1 MTECRIGDCII
12 TVAQGDIAQSQ
23 AEAIVNPAN
32 SRLIMGGGVAGAIKR
47 IGGPAIEKEALQ
59 KAPIRVGEAIAT
71 SAGKIRARYVI
82 HAPTMSL
89 PAMSTD
95 LESVEK
101 ATSAA
106 LRVARN
112 LELSSIAVPG
122 MGTGVGGV
130 PVDEAART
138 MVGAIRQ
145 HLLEGTTLRH
155 ILLVSIDQT
164 LISAFESAL
173 R

>member
-1 MTECRIGDCII
+1 LTEYKIGDRVI
-12 TVAQGDIAQSQ
+12 TIVRGDITQSQ

-32 SRLIMGGGVAGAIKR
+32 SRLIMGGGVAGAIR
-47 IGGPAIEKEALQ
+47 RAGGPTIEKEALQ
-59 KAPIRVGEAIAT
+59 RAPIGIGDAIAT
-71 SAGKIRARYVI
+71 NAGKLAPRYVI
-82 HAPTMSL
+82 HAPTMPL
-89 PAMSTD
+89 PTMSTD

-112 LELSSIAVPG
+112 LGLSSIAVPG

-130 PVDEAART
+130 PVNDAAQT
-138 MVGAIRQ
+138 MVRAIRK

-155 ILLVSIDQT
+155 IFLVSIDRD
-164 LISAFESAL
+164 LISAFESVL

>member
-130 PVDEAART
+130 PVNDAAQT
-138 MVGAIRQ
+138 MVRAIRR

-155 ILLVSIDQT
+155 IFLVSIDRD
-164 LISAFESAL
+164 LISAFESVL

>member
-1 MTECRIGDCII
+1 MTEHEIGDYIV
-12 TVAQGDIAQSQ
+12 TVARGDITQSR

-32 SRLIMGGGVAGAIKR
+32 SILTMGGGVAGAIKR

-71 SAGKIRARYVI
+71 SAGRLRARYVI
-82 HAPTMSL
+82 HAPTMPL

-106 LRVARN
+106 LRIARN
-112 LELSSIAVPG
+112 LGLSSIAIPG
-122 MGTGVGGV
+122 MGTGVGAV
-130 PVDEAART
+130 PPNEAART

-155 ILLVSIDQT
+155 IFLISIDQA